1 MEFLE
6 KSQRRRAGDN
16 VSWEGLDPASKKVIV
31 LGGGDTATD
40 CIGTSLRLNA
50 KSVQAFEILPQP
62 PSERKPEVFFP
73 YKLKFFLFF
82 RILGLNGPLFSVWIM
97 DMKRHKHVMEKIQ
110 ELMRSVQRLIF

>member
-73 YKLKFFLFF
+73 YKLKFFF
-82 RILGLNGPLFSVWIM
+82 
-97 DMKRHKHVMEKIQ
+97 
-110 ELMRSVQRLIF
+110 IF